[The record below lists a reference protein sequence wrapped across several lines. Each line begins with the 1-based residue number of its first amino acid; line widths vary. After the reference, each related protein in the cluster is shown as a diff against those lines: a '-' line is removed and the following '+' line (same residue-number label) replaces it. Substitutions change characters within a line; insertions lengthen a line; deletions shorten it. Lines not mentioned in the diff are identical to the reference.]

1 MNTGFRAHRVQNVF
15 APRGSH
21 AARPVQGQRALD
33 AGLPRPRLF
42 SGASAASGGCVR
54 TSPHVPD
61 TPPSLRPGC
70 PAVAPLRGRLLFSRL
85 QGRTWSPQGAR
96 PAVAPGRPVVSVLR
110 LRRGHAAGHVHHAL
124 WPRACWRLGP
134 DRLHPESRVQW
145 ALPSPRR
152 GQVCVPAPRRER
164 AKPSCGWCLR
174 RASESR
180 KTVVA
185 SCAKH
190 GGGRRG
196 RTRRGGHTCGGDTRG
211 GDTRGRRH
219 AERDRH
225 AAADGH
231 AEGDTRADGDSRGA
245 RPLSGPARGALG
257 PRTRWPAP
265 RRCAQVPWGASA
277 VRVLTRPRS
286 WRHRGACVLPPVGPG
301 LVARPRPAVLLF
313 FSCAPGAALRSE
325 PRTTRR
331 PGPGTAGC
339 RIQPRKTSARASSAP
354 NGSVTPAKQTHW
366 LGPAG
371 SAANGAPADSGT
383 SRGRGRTACAGAS

>member
-1 MNTGFRAHRVQNVF
+1 MSPGKRLSLPVPNTAVG
-15 APRGSH
+15 
-21 AARPVQGQRALD
+21 
-33 AGLPRPRLF
+33 AG
-42 SGASAASGGCVR
+42 V
-54 TSPHVPD
+54 
-61 TPPSLRPGC
+61 
-70 PAVAPLRGRLLFSRL
+70 
-85 QGRTWSPQGAR
+85 
-96 PAVAPGRPVVSVLR
+96 
-110 LRRGHAAGHVHHAL
+110 GHA
-124 WPRACWRLGP
+124 
-134 DRLHPESRVQW
+134 E
-145 ALPSPRR
+145 
-152 GQVCVPAPRRER
+152 
-164 AKPSCGWCLR
+164 
-174 RASESR
+174 
-180 KTVVA
+180 
-185 SCAKH
+185 
-190 GGGRRG
+190 
-196 RTRRGGHTCGGDTRG
+196 GDTRAEETRAD